1 MDDSYIISFI
11 NGSSGRFVKFILYS
25 LLTDYKEEMRM
36 NTENSA
42 HLENFYTGARIGH
55 GVDSTLDKKR
65 NFDIGKSPS
74 ETIYSFF
81 EFDLDIPAGVP
92 KIFQT
97 HTYPEFDLIERR
109 LPDTK
114 VILINVEEDAWLEVV
129 GNSVYKNAIALLNDR
144 DNGIQLTEHQTN
156 YLVWLKNVYLKVVGV
171 DIDLPFT
178 YDIKETEK
186 IVYYIH
192 DLWKKYKNENIKI
205 SGFINPIAD
214 FEKYPNLTLINYKE
228 LYEKTGNG
236 SYVGLEKLERISRNV
251 ANEQTFKNYEKY
263 VNGREKFVQ
272 KNMPWLSGNST
283 VNPNI

>member
-65 NFDIGKSPS
+65 NFDIGKSPG

-81 EFDLDIPAGVP
+81 KFDSDIPAGVP

-156 YLVWLKNVYLKVVGV
+156 YLLWLRNVYLKVVGV

-186 IVYYIH
+186 IVYHIH
-192 DLWKKYKNENIKI
+192 DLWRKHKNENITI
-205 SGFINPIAD
+205 SSYINPIAD